1 MRLAP
6 AVGLL
11 CVVLAPCARAEL
23 RVSPEI
29 PGNVGVNIHFT
40 DPQPGEMKMLA
51 EAGFKFVRMDLDWAR
66 TEPQRGVYD
75 FGPYERLINE
85 FDRHGIR
92 ALLILDYANP
102 LYDDNRSPDT
112 DEGRAAF
119 AKWSAA
125 AATKFK
131 GRGVL

>member
-23 RVSPEI
+23 RLSLPI
-29 PGNVGVNIHFT
+29 PDNVGVNIHFT

-66 TEPQRGVYD
+66 TEPRRGVYD
-75 FGPYERLINE
+75 FAPYERLLDE
-85 FDRHGIR
+85 LDRHGIR

-102 LYDDNRSPDT
+102 LYDDNRSP
-112 DEGRAAF
+112 
-119 AKWSAA
+119 
-125 AATKFK
+125 
-131 GRGVL
+131 